1 MFYFPVHRATMAEP
15 TPKLA
20 ERQAE
25 VDAFLEQA
33 KEQPPVPLKT
43 IVSKPPLRWTSD
55 PWCLLGLFAGS
66 VLLGYTAFTV
76 WRWVMAPT
84 RTLTNAATRDAVQ
97 GLQQQALEFA
107 RRIAAGASEV
117 DQILSAAASNS
128 M

>member
-1 MFYFPVHRATMAEP
+1 MSTPVGQSEQP
-15 TPKLA
+15 PKLA

-25 VDAFLEQA
+25 VDALLNEG
-33 KEQPPVPLKT
+33 KEQPPAPLKT

-66 VLLGYTAFTV
+66 VLLGYGVFTF
-76 WRWVMAPT
+76 WRWVMAPA
-84 RTLTNAATRDAVQ
+84 RPVGSVANAGAVAA

-117 DQILSAAASNS
+117 DQILSAAAKST
-128 M
+128 

>member
-1 MFYFPVHRATMAEP
+1 MAEP

-33 KEQPPVPLKT
+33 KEQPPLPLKT

>member
-1 MFYFPVHRATMAEP
+1 MSELATPAQS
-15 TPKLA
+15 PKLA
-20 ERQAE
+20 QRSRE
-25 VDAFLEQA
+25 VEELLEQA

-76 WRWVMAPT
+76 WRWMMAPT